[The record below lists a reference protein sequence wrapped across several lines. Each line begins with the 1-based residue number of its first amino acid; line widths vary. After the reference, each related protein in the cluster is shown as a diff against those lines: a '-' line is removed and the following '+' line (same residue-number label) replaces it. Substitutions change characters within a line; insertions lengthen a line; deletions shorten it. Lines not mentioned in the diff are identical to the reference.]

1 VGGQAS
7 WLIQDEV
14 CLSAGSGR
22 TDLVSL
28 PATSTDTHGHDPVL
42 VGLSAF
48 LMGLKGGRHIVV
60 RYKRRVDQ

>member
-48 LMGLKGGRHIVV
+48 LMSLKSGCHIIVGN
-60 RYKRRVDQ
+60 KGRVDQ